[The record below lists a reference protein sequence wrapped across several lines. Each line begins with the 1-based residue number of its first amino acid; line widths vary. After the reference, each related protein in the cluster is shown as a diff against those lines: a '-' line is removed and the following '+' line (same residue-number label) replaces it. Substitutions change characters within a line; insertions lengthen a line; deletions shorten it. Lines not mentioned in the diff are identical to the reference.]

1 MYGFGGA
8 PNNINAQI
16 EADHLARL
24 ATQTQPVGEDP
35 ADERA
40 ESMTNAARAV
50 VASIVIVAIVVGTA
64 WVLFSTT
71 AALIV
76 AGAAGLAAIAV
87 LVRRRSKRPEAGE

>member
-1 MYGFGGA
+1 MFYGGGA
-8 PNNINAQI
+8 SNNINAQI
-16 EADHLARL
+16 EADRL
-24 ATQTQPVGEDP
+24 AAEARGDEPDA